1 MRLHLHQIVDR
12 WLNKG
17 LLQKIT
23 FVVVLACVVF
33 LLSASIVNIIFEKHF
48 QHLGKPEV
56 NDRFWQLYY
65 YFADPGNQMSIGEP
79 LIQSAS
85 KEHAN
90 IPDAS
95 VISTLRWIGLTI
107 STLGSIFL
115 SGLLIS
121 TITNSFERMADKWRK
136 GFSYYRLKGHI
147 VIIGSDQMVYGLV
160 NQLCENTSDTILVM
174 TSTDV
179 EKMRNSLHAMLRD
192 KKNRNRI
199 IVNYGQR
206 DSENYLRKIRVT
218 DAKEV
223 YVLGDTSEF
232 DDIENYHDSLNVQSL
247 TLIAKLCQQNG
258 RTGLPC
264 HVLFDYKTTYHV
276 FQYADLSPE
285 VTKYI
290 DFHPFNFYDFWA
302 RKVLVAGY
310 SKEDNIKY
318 RPLDYVPI
326 TSRDSERFVHLIIIG
341 MSKMGQTLALQ
352 AAHIAHFPNY
362 RKKKTKITFID
373 CNGKTEMNEFK
384 QKCGELFKVS
394 KSVYID
400 AESWADA
407 ENQKICS
414 VSEAENKFITHFRI
428 AEEYRHLVGKTNGAQ
443 EFIDVE
449 WEFINGHDNNP
460 IVQRRLEEYVK
471 NKNAIVT
478 VAVCLNLTHIS
489 LRSAMH
495 LPKAYYEND
504 IPILVQQRKTSTLA
518 STLNGRD
525 LDTDKRDALLYKNI
539 TPFGMVNDC
548 CDINMFATV
557 EICKRIAAVYDHFF
571 NYDIIPLQIDM
582 NEANRIW
589 DNTPMSKRWSNIFS
603 AASIPTKLRCI
614 GIEWDN
620 NTTCRLADFTEDEIS
635 LLAEMEHNRWN
646 IEELLLGYRPVSKTE
661 DEEIDKDKSRKKYWK
676 KRFVHYDIR
685 PYDELKEDAEGRKA
699 SKYDEVIVASLPL
712 ILNFNTNEYGKL

>member
-1 MRLHLHQIVDR
+1 MKLHFRQVFDR
-12 WLNKG
+12 WLNRCFWFKVG
-17 LLQKIT
+17 L
-23 FVVVLACVVF
+23 VVIISFAVF
-33 LLSASIVNIIFEKHF
+33 GFSALIVRVFFKDSVPYAGELNCNKNIW
-48 QHLGKPEV
+48 
-56 NDRFWQLYY
+56 WQLYY
-65 YFADPGNQMSIGEP
+65 YFADPGNQMSGKDGSRVVGFIF
-79 LIQSAS
+79 
-85 KEHAN
+85 
-90 IPDAS
+90 
-95 VISTLRWIGLTI
+95 

-115 SGLLIS
+115 SGILIS
-121 TITNSFERMADKWRK
+121 TITNSFERMTTSWRS
-136 GFSYYRLKGHI
+136 GFSYYKFKGHV

-160 NQLCENTSDTILVM
+160 NQLLADKNLTIVVM

-179 EKMRNSLHAMLRD
+179 EQMRNVLWTSLTNKED
-192 KKNRNRI
+192 KGRI
-199 IVNYGQR
+199 VVNYGQR
-206 DSENYLRKIRVT
+206 DSEMFLNKINV
-218 DAKEV
+218 AYASEV
-223 YVLGDTSEF
+223 YLLGDTSEF
-232 DDIENYHDSLNVQSL
+232 DKIENYHDSLNVYCLSL
-247 TLIAKLCQQNG
+247 ISKQCKAVA
-258 RTGLPC
+258 RTNRLKC
-264 HVLFDYKTTYHV
+264 HVLFDYKTTYHI
-276 FQYADLSPE
+276 FQYADLD
-285 VTKYI
+285 TGIIKYI
-290 DFHPFNFYDFWA
+290 DFHPFNFNDFWA
-302 RKVLVAGY
+302 RKVLVAGRSREGNVSY
-310 SKEDNIKY
+310 K
-318 RPLDYVPI
+318 PLDYIPI
-326 TSRDSERFVHLIIIG
+326 TSKDSDMFVHFIVIG
-341 MSKMGQTLALQ
+341 MSQMGQAMALQ
-352 AAHIAHFPNY
+352 AAHIAHYPNY
-362 RKKKTKITFID
+362 KKRKTKITFID
-373 CNGKTEMNEFK
+373 ANGKAEMNEFK

-414 VSEAENKFITHFRI
+414 VSEAENKFITHFGI
-428 AEEYRHLVGKTNGAQ
+428 AEEYRHLVGKTNGDQ
-443 EFIDVE
+443 EFIDIE

-471 NKNAIVT
+471 NKNAVVT

-571 NYDIIPLQIDM
+571 NYDIIPMQIDM

-712 ILNFNTNEYGKL
+712 ILNFNNN

>member
-1 MRLHLHQIVDR
+1 MNMKLHFRQVFDR
-12 WLNKG
+12 WLNRGFWFKVG
-17 LLQKIT
+17 L
-23 FVVVLACVVF
+23 VVIISFAVF
-33 LLSASIVNIIFEKHF
+33 GFSALIVRVFFKDSVPYAGELNCNKNIW
-48 QHLGKPEV
+48 
-56 NDRFWQLYY
+56 WQLYY
-65 YFADPGNQMSIGEP
+65 YFADPGNQMSGKDGSRVVGFIF
-79 LIQSAS
+79 
-85 KEHAN
+85 
-90 IPDAS
+90 
-95 VISTLRWIGLTI
+95 

-115 SGLLIS
+115 SGILIS
-121 TITNSFERMADKWRK
+121 TITNSFERMTTSWRS
-136 GFSYYRLKGHI
+136 GFSYYKFKGHV

-160 NQLCENTSDTILVM
+160 NQLLADKNLTIVVM

-179 EKMRNSLHAMLRD
+179 EQMRNVLWTSLTNKED
-192 KKNRNRI
+192 KGRI
-199 IVNYGQR
+199 VVNYGQR
-206 DSENYLRKIRVT
+206 DSEMFLNKINV
-218 DAKEV
+218 AYASEV
-223 YVLGDTSEF
+223 YLLGDTSEF
-232 DDIENYHDSLNVQSL
+232 DKIENYHDSLNVYCL
-247 TLIAKLCQQNG
+247 GLISKQCKAVA
-258 RTGLPC
+258 RTNRLKC
-264 HVLFDYKTTYHV
+264 HVLFDYKTTYHI
-276 FQYADLSPE
+276 FQYADLD
-285 VTKYI
+285 TRIIKYI
-290 DFHPFNFYDFWA
+290 DFHPFNFNDFWA
-302 RKVLVAGY
+302 RKVLVAGRSREGNVSY
-310 SKEDNIKY
+310 K
-318 RPLDYVPI
+318 PLDYIPI
-326 TSRDSERFVHLIIIG
+326 TSKDSDMFVHFIVIG
-341 MSKMGQTLALQ
+341 MSQMGQAMALQ
-352 AAHIAHFPNY
+352 AAHIAHYPNY
-362 RKKKTKITFID
+362 KKRKTKITFID
-373 CNGKTEMNEFK
+373 ANGKAEMNEFK

-414 VSEAENKFITHFRI
+414 VSEAENKFITHFGI
-428 AEEYRHLVGKTNGAQ
+428 AEEYRHLVGKTNGDQ
-443 EFIDVE
+443 EFIDIE

-471 NKNAIVT
+471 NKNAVVT

-571 NYDIIPLQIDM
+571 NYDIIPMQIDM

-620 NTTCRLADFTEDEIS
+620 NTTCRLSDFTEDEIS

-712 ILNFNTNEYGKL
+712 ILNFNNN

>member
-1 MRLHLHQIVDR
+1 MRCQFRKTIDR
-12 WLNKG
+12 LLNRG
-17 LLQKIT
+17 IITKIT
-23 FVVVLACVVF
+23 IVIGLSCVVF
-33 LLSASIVNIIFEKHF
+33 LISALIVMTCFYRHLPYCDGVEKN
-48 QHLGKPEV
+48 ETI
-56 NDRFWQLYY
+56 WQLYY
-65 YFADPGNQMSIGEP
+65 YFADPGNQMSAHVKGDVN
-79 LIQSAS
+79 A
-85 KEHAN
+85 
-90 IPDAS
+90 
-95 VISTLRWIGLTI
+95 TRWIGLI
-107 STLGSIFL
+107 VSTLGSIFL

-121 TITNSFERMADKWRK
+121 TITSGFERMADKWRT
-136 GFSYYRLKGHI
+136 GYSYYKFKGHI
-147 VIIGSDQMVYGLV
+147 VVVGSEQMVYGLV
-160 NQLCENTSDTILVM
+160 NQLCETTKKNIVVM
-174 TSTDV
+174 TSADV
-179 EKMRNSLHAMLRD
+179 EQMRNALWASLKN
-192 KKNRNRI
+192 KKDRHRVV
-199 IVNYGQR
+199 VNYGQR
-206 DSENYLRKIRVT
+206 DSETFLKKINV
-218 DAKEV
+218 AHANEV
-223 YVLGDTSEF
+223 YLLGDTSEF
-232 DDIENYHDSLNVQSL
+232 DDIESFHDSLNVHCL
-247 TLIAKLCQQNG
+247 TLIAKQCKEAGKAERLK
-258 RTGLPC
+258 C
-264 HVLFDYKTTYHV
+264 HVLFEYKTTYHV

-326 TSRDSERFVHLIIIG
+326 TSRDSDKYVHFIIIG
-341 MSKMGQTLALQ
+341 MSQMGQAMALQ
-352 AAHIAHFPNY
+352 AAHIAHYPNY
-362 RKKKTKITFID
+362 KKRKTKITFID
-373 CNGKTEMNEFK
+373 CNCRVEMGEFK

-394 KSVYID
+394 HSTFID
-400 AESWADA
+400 ADAWSDA
-407 ENQKICS
+407 ELNTTIERANRDELEKRFTTEYHIAD
-414 VSEAENKFITHFRI
+414 EYEHLAENRI
-428 AEEYRHLVGKTNGAQ
+428 CPED
-443 EFIDVE
+443 FIDVE
-449 WEFINGHDNNP
+449 WEFIKGYDHNP
-460 IVQRRLEEYVK
+460 VVQYKLRNYVK
-471 NKNAIVT
+471 DDNAIVY
-478 VAVCLNLTHIS
+478 VAVCLNITHIS
-489 LRSAMH
+489 LRSAMS
-495 LPKAYYEND
+495 LPKAYYEKD

-571 NYDIIPLQIDM
+571 NYDIIPMQIDM

-620 NTTCRLADFTEDEIS
+620 NTTCRLADLTEDEIS

-685 PYDELKEDAEGRKA
+685 AYDELKEDAEGRKA
-699 SKYDEVIVASLPL
+699 SKYDEVIVTSLPL